1 MATKINVRSPFY
13 IKVSQTNIATA
24 TLNLYVYTGTFVANG
39 SVANQK
45 YTITK
50 SVVTAGYVVFEI
62 AELIRDYLGIEFN
75 GQYDSQV
82 VWVNA
87 VITTTV
93 SSGSASATV
102 TPDNTN
108 GFVAFDGYG
117 YFEEGVNP
125 RNNETLTIMQSN
137 RTIFRINDFNTRI
150 PVYTGNTD
158 YVVYLNKGVVKR
170 TAEITTTTN
179 TSTQIQYVDIFGNT
193 TYDNYKER
201 VLSDNGVFEDND
213 LLDLFVDRVDIGEVD
228 EVHIS
233 DGSTTEVVKIK
244 DFFCSKYEPI
254 KATFVNKYGALQDM
268 YFTLKSIESTQTK
281 SENFKRS
288 IFSESSASYKT
299 YEHQNQS
306 FHTNAN
312 DKIILNS
319 DYLNDDNNKI
329 IEEMM
334 ISDQVWITKITDTKE
349 LVIPVVPATKSVTY
363 KTSVNDKLVQ
373 YTIEFNMAFDKINNI
388 R

>member
-39 SVANQK
+39 SVANPK

-117 YFEEGVNP
+117 YFDEGVNP

-137 RTIFRINDFNTRI
+137 RTIFRINDFNARI

>member
-39 SVANQK
+39 SVANPK

-117 YFEEGVNP
+117 YFDEGVNP

-137 RTIFRINDFNTRI
+137 RTIFRINDFNARI

-312 DKIILNS
+312 DKIVLNS